1 MNTLI
6 LSVFASLILAGLITV
21 IFLLTKKKSGVDNE
35 KLVALLERVSSL
47 SSQNEELRKAVDAK
61 LSEAYKTTQDQFG
74 KTAGMM
80 QGITGQA
87 NKLMMDMHAQSQ
99 KVISEVSE
107 KLAKLDETNKQVVS
121 FSSQLQDL
129 QDILKNPKQRGILGE
144 YYLETILKNVL
155 PPGSYE
161 MQYKFKNG
169 DIVDAA
175 IFVDKKIIPIDSK
188 FSLENYNRLTEE
200 KNPAEKERLEKIFVN
215 DLKLRIKETSKYIKP
230 EEGTMDFAF
239 MFIPHESIYYDLLIN
254 KVGAMQNEDTN
265 SLIQRAAGA
274 YHVVIVSP
282 TSFYAYLQTVLQGLK
297 AMKIEETAKEIQD
310 NVEKLGRHLVA
321 YDEYFKKLG
330 NSLSTTVNHYNAAY
344 KELKKVDKDVVKI
357 TDGEAGIETLELEK
371 PKEE

>member
-1 MNTLI
+1 
-6 LSVFASLILAGLITV
+6 
-21 IFLLTKKKSGVDNE
+21 
-35 KLVALLERVSSL
+35 
-47 SSQNEELRKAVDAK
+47 
-61 LSEAYKTTQDQFG
+61 
-74 KTAGMM
+74 
-80 QGITGQA
+80 
-87 NKLMMDMHAQSQ
+87 
-99 KVISEVSE
+99 
-107 KLAKLDETNKQVVS
+107 
-121 FSSQLQDL
+121 
-129 QDILKNPKQRGILGE
+129 
-144 YYLETILKNVL
+144 
-155 PPGSYE
+155 
-161 MQYKFKNG
+161 
-169 DIVDAA
+169 
-175 IFVDKKIIPIDSK
+175 
-188 FSLENYNRLTEE
+188 
-200 KNPAEKERLEKIFVN
+200 
-215 DLKLRIKETSKYIKP
+215 
-230 EEGTMDFAF
+230 MDFAF